1 MVILYLFFSNLRA
14 AWVPSLSGWPLA
26 TLNKASSLVSRGL
39 FILPAFTRFSYSAMA
54 KYEQDLALI
63 KASRLKDLI
72 PLAPSVQKEILKSA
86 CAEENKIVNW
96 LDRINRTCVHQSDN
110 LRTQLSFEKEQIRQ
124 MGYNT

>member
-1 MVILYLFFSNLRA
+1 MDTSTLKEIEEMQLFLESDPPTEPQAMSIRLSELSVRMARSSYLL
-14 AWVPSLSGWPLA
+14 
-26 TLNKASSLVSRGL
+26 
-39 FILPAFTRFSYSAMA
+39 AMA

-124 MGYNT
+124 MGCNT

>member
-1 MVILYLFFSNLRA
+1 MQLFLESDPPTEPQAMSIRLSELSVRMARSSYLL
-14 AWVPSLSGWPLA
+14 
-26 TLNKASSLVSRGL
+26 
-39 FILPAFTRFSYSAMA
+39 AMA

-72 PLAPSVQKEILKSA
+72 TLAPSVQKEILKSA

-96 LDRINRTCVHQSDN
+96 LDRINRTWVHQSDN

>member
-1 MVILYLFFSNLRA
+1 MDTSTLKEIEELQLFLESDPPTEPQAMSIRLSELSVRMARSSYLLKKKKKKQKKKQKKTTHN
-14 AWVPSLSGWPLA
+14 
-26 TLNKASSLVSRGL
+26 
-39 FILPAFTRFSYSAMA
+39 
-54 KYEQDLALI
+54 
-63 KASRLKDLI
+63 KDLI
-72 PLAPSVQKEILKSA
+72 PLAPCVQKEILKSA

>member
-1 MVILYLFFSNLRA
+1 MLDKVFSLYIRRRDCRDGAGRCISCGRPITF
-14 AWVPSLSGWPLA
+14 P
-26 TLNKASSLVSRGL
+26 T
-39 FILPAFTRFSYSAMA
+39 
-54 KYEQDLALI
+54 
-63 KASRLKDLI
+63 
-72 PLAPSVQKEILKSA
+72 